1 MELSTST
8 QHPALAIFPLLTDKE
23 FDSACDQFLGRVHVA
38 NESLMG
44 RLTFQYAQ
52 RAIGPILRITR
63 RISHV
68 SIPAYNSQSSADDP
82 IRERYTEAYEDDP
95 EALIRTPEPS
105 VSLHVVYDVLLS
117 PTYQVPVLYFNLRPT
132 DHPGPLGIDA
142 VYQYL
147 VPSQYREELQSVGV
161 MGGISLGYHPES
173 GTPAFFVHPCN
184 TADVMRQIAGH
195 RRVTPETYLIIW
207 LGLVG
212 NRLGLQLPRDFFA
225 TDELRGNSRS

>member
-1 MELSTST
+1 MELSTSS
-8 QHPALAIFPLLTDKE
+8 HPALAVFPLLTDKE
-23 FDSACDQFLGRVHVA
+23 FDSACHQFLHRVHVA

-44 RLTFQYAQ
+44 RLTVQYAQ
-52 RAIGPILRITR
+52 RAHGPILSITR

-68 SIPAYNSQSSADDP
+68 SIPAYDSQSSVDDS
-82 IRERYTEAYEDDP
+82 IRERYTYTEAYEDDP
-95 EALIRTPEPS
+95 EALIRTAEPS
-105 VSLHVVYDVLLS
+105 VGLHVVYDVLLS

-142 VYQYL
+142 VYRYL
-147 VPSQYREELQSVGV
+147 VPSQYRKELQSVGV

-184 TADVMRQIAGH
+184 TADAMRQIAGH

-225 TDELRGNSRS
+225 TDEMRGN